1 MTPKEILKKIL
12 WLRLVPS
19 GQAEI
24 IDAAMQGRD
33 SLVLMPTGGGKS
45 LCFQIPALARDGFT
59 VVVSPLIALMDD
71 QTAALQANGIPARL
85 YTPAT
90 TNQTTAR

>member
-1 MTPKEILKKIL
+1 MTPKEILKKFYGYDSF
-12 WLRLVPS
+12 RP

-71 QTAALQANGIPARL
+71 QTAALQANGIPA
-85 YTPAT
+85 AAVHSG
-90 TNQTTAR
+90 N